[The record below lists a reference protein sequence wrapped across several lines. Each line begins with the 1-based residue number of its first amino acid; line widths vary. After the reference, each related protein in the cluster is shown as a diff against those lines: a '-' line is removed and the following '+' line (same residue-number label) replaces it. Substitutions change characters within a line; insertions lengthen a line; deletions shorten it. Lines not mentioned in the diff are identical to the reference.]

1 MCFLWF
7 NQIVGSYSI
16 HQCEFPHINIYI
28 KTPSICAISS
38 FRHTLLRLLPALS
51 SAHTLWQFIMKKH
64 SQDAVA
70 AFRMPK
76 TSFNCAR
83 KSRTLSLSRRVRA
96 RSSSNIFH
104 KHSEEGRKG
113 KERDSEGESYNVCYV
128 YASLN
133 AAK

>member
-7 NQIVGSYSI
+7 NHIVGSYSI

-38 FRHTLLRLLPALS
+38 FRHTLLRLLPALP

-64 SQDAVA
+64 SEDAAA

-113 KERDSEGESYNVCYV
+113 KERGRQRERTTMYV
-128 YASLN
+128 TYTPH
-133 AAK
+133 